1 MMLCIFSCYSS
12 EEVKN
17 QNNKHMCI
25 LTGLKYCVKHVLNIN
40 HTAMYDVKEKLHNLG
55 CTL

>member
-1 MMLCIFSCYSS
+1 MMLCIFSCCSS

-17 QNNKHMCI
+17 QNNKHMCV

-40 HTAMYDVKEKLHNLG
+40 HTAMYDVKEKLHNLE